1 MISSRTSTNN
11 AVGSDAGPTGI
22 PSQLTSVQPPSGLPC
37 TTTAPVLGTGW
48 VSSSSG
54 WGLSTFII
62 VPTPMVNAL
71 E

>member
-1 MISSRTSTNN
+1 M
-11 AVGSDAGPTGI
+11 
-22 PSQLTSVQPPSGLPC
+22 
-37 TTTAPVLGTGW
+37 LGTGW